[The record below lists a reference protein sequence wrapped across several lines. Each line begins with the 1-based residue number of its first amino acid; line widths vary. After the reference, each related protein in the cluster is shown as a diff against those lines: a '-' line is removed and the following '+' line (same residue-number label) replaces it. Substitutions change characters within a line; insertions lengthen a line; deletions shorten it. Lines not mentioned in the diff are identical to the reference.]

1 MHSFYTFIR
10 IRGHSMP
17 ITRSTVSVHGDTFE
31 RLKERKRDDE
41 SMNDVICRLLDAIN
55 QHEAEAPEVT
65 A

>member
-1 MHSFYTFIR
+1 
-10 IRGHSMP
+10 MP

-41 SMNDVICRLLDAIN
+41 SMNDVIRRLLDTIN
-55 QHEAEAPEVT
+55 QHEAEASEVT

>member
-1 MHSFYTFIR
+1 MYSFYTFIR
-10 IRGHSMP
+10 THGHSMP

-41 SMNDVICRLLDAIN
+41 SMNDVIRRLLDTIN